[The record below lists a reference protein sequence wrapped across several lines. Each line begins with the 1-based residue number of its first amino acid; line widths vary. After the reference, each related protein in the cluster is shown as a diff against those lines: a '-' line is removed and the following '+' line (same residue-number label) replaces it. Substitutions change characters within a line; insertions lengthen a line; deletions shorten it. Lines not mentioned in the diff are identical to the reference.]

1 MSVLGRYIV
10 DAVLIE
16 RRSPTELA
24 RSHGISRRWVHKL
37 VKRFNQGG
45 YAALEPRS
53 RRPHSCSH
61 QTSDGVQAQVL
72 SLRQELVAD
81 GHDAGPETIAH
92 HLIGR
97 VDKLPSA
104 ATIWRILK
112 RHGLISPQPHKRP
125 RSSFIRFE
133 AKLPNE
139 TWQLDATPWQL
150 ANGTPVEILNFLDDR
165 SRLALASTC
174 FPSLKADDV
183 VRVFWSASNSFG
195 RPASLLSDNA
205 AVFSGRSRPGQGP
218 ARARV
223 GATGHPLQALDSLSP
238 SDLRQSRALPPNPQ
252 TISAPAAV
260 GSVAHGVAVP
270 ARRLSRLLQPA
281 SATSCAQ
288 SPDTARRFQF
298 APQGSTRTTTCGQRP
313 TGSPRQDRFLW
324 QSHPSI
330 SGPPPTHP
338 SRHSPQEPSG
348 PTPGRRAGRAHPH
361 RRRRVDP
368 RSDHRPNPQLPAAR
382 RPLARAQCL
391 ATGENYV
398 LREDIG
404 SPGGIRGNVRYTDS
418 PLPAGRTGLG
428 LSPGGKS

>member
-16 RRSPTELA
+16 RRSPSELA

-61 QTSDGVQAQVL
+61 QTSDAVQAQVL

-112 RHGLISPQPHKRP
+112 RHGLITPQPHKRP

-139 TWQLDATPWQL
+139 TWQLDATTWPL

-165 SRLALASTC
+165 SRLAVASTC

-183 VRVFWSASNSFG
+183 VRVFWSASNGFG
-195 RPASLLSDNA
+195 LPASLLSDNA
-205 AVFSGRSRPGQGP
+205 AVFSGRSRRGKVLLELESERLGILFKHSTPY
-218 ARARV
+218 
-223 GATGHPLQALDSLSP
+223 HPQTCGKVERFHQTLKRF
-238 SDLRQSRALPPNPQ
+238 LRQQPSAQSLTELQFQLDVFRDYYNQRRPHRALGRQ
-252 TISAPAAV
+252 TPLAVFNSLLKARPAHQPVLSDQRVRRDRIDSFGKVTLRYLGRLRHIPV
-260 GSVAHGVAVP
+260 GTAHKN
-270 ARRLSRLLQPA
+270 RRVRLLVAGPDVRILTDDGELIRALTIDPTRNYQPLGGRWPEHNVLP
-281 SATSCAQ
+281 Q
-288 SPDTARRFQF
+288 ARTM
-298 APQGSTRTTTCGQRP
+298 S
-313 TGSPRQDRFLW
+313 
-324 QSHPSI
+324 
-330 SGPPPTHP
+330 
-338 SRHSPQEPSG
+338 
-348 PTPGRRAGRAHPH
+348 
-361 RRRRVDP
+361 
-368 RSDHRPNPQLPAAR
+368 
-382 RPLARAQCL
+382 
-391 ATGENYV
+391 
-398 LREDIG
+398 
-404 SPGGIRGNVRYTDS
+404 
-418 PLPAGRTGLG
+418 
-428 LSPGGKS
+428 